1 MPHIKNALIRYR
13 IIDRCIRNKYKK
25 FPTKQDLREACE
37 EALYGTI
44 DGVNICDSTIEK
56 DMFSMK
62 MEHDAPI
69 KYSKINKGYY
79 YEDPD
84 FSINDIPLT
93 EDDLSSIKFAVSTL
107 MQFREVDLFKQ
118 FGNAIDKIVDRVSIA
133 SNPNDQEINNYIQ
146 FESAVSTGGSEFLP
160 QLFDAIKSSSIVTF
174 SYASFVTDQPKN
186 RKVVPLLLKEYRNRW
201 YLISFD
207 QDKNAIITY
216 ALDRLNALV
225 ITEETAPKP
234 QDFNPDTYF
243 KYAVGISTSNNES
256 PVKIELEAN
265 SIAAKYI
272 DSQPLHASQEKIK
285 ETTKFTLFKLDVL
298 VSEELIRTLLSFGG
312 EVKVTKPLSLQ
323 IVLMDRIKKMN
334 ETYKM

>member
-207 QDKNAIITY
+207 QNKNAIITY